1 MMKRIELILAIFLFC
16 LGCKEDLLDTYS
28 GDSAIYFCKNTSR
41 DAWVDTTTFSFA
53 FVTVSDTVLQI
64 SVKAMGEAVSYD
76 RKFKVKVEG
85 GNAKAG
91 VNYELLEE
99 ACVLQAGEV
108 FSYVPVHLF
117 REGARDTVLYIDLRL
132 EPNEFFQQNMPF
144 KQVNNQEVDIT
155 HHVVRFTSSITK
167 PKSWYDSMLGYFS
180 EAKFILLNEELGINA
195 ADWFDDS
202 KMPEIGPKAMGGG
215 YYMVNYLN
223 LFVDKDDYVNMP
235 KDPEGPA
242 ANRGYMTFASYG
254 GDIVKIPA
262 SWPDADDI
270 K

>member
-1 MMKRIELILAIFLFC
+1 MMKHIGFILALFLLC
-16 LGCKEDLLDTYS
+16 LGCKEDSLDTYS
-28 GDSAIYFCKNTSR
+28 GDSAIYFCKSEGTG
-41 DAWVDTTTFSFA
+41 AKIWEDTTTFSFA
-53 FVTVSDTVLQI
+53 FVTVSDTVLKI

-85 GNAKAG
+85 GNAQEG

-99 ACVLQAGEV
+99 ECVLKAGSV
-108 FSYVPVHLF
+108 FSGVPLRVY
-117 REGARDTVLYIDLRL
+117 REGARDTVFYIDLRL
-132 EPNEFFQQNMPF
+132 ESNEYFAQNMPF
-144 KQVNNQEVDIT
+144 KEVNYQERDIT
-155 HHVVRFTSSITK
+155 RHVVRFTNNITK

-180 EAKFILLNEELGINA
+180 EAKFILLNQELGIDA

-202 KMPEIGPKAMGGG
+202 KLSEIGPKAMGGG

-223 LFVDKDDYVNMP
+223 LFIEKDDYVNMP

-242 ANRGYMTFASYG
+242 ANRGYMTFASFG

-262 SWPDADDI
+262 SWPDAD